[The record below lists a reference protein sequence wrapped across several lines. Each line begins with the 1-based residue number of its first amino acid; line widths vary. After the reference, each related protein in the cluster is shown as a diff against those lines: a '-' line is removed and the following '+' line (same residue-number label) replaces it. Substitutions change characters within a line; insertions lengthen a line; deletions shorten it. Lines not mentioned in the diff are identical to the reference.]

1 MSLFSSALYRRS
13 PRRFQEWLISLRA
26 FSRNSLREGKRF
38 EAELHDV
45 LRAQSLSADEL
56 LRYQY
61 DRMLAL
67 VRHAAE
73 HVPYYKDLFRRK
85 RISVDDFKTLED
97 FKALPLMSKEDVV
110 KAGRSLLAT
119 NHRGM
124 KFKGATSG
132 TTGLSMIGFRD
143 LNMVIR
149 ENAFMWRQM
158 LWAGFKRGQ
167 RRAWIRGDM
176 IVPATQA
183 SPPFWR
189 LNHADNMLMMSSFHL
204 SDANADAYIRML
216 EQFDPVLI
224 QAYPSSI
231 AFLAR
236 HLDSRRRVYRGAS
249 LKAVLTS
256 SETLYDEQRQII
268 ERAMRC
274 RVFDRYGCFERVTSI
289 DTCERGNYHISSDYG
304 LVELIPQDDGSAE
317 IVGTGFDNFLMPLLR
332 YRTGD
337 SVIPMEPD
345 PNPDCSCGSSFPRI
359 KRILGRIDDSIKT
372 PDGRQIGMMVNMF
385 DGLDNLWA
393 GQVVQDSL
401 DTIKVRVVPIRPL
414 DDGARDNLV
423 ARARSLV
430 GPDMNVEI
438 DVVHDIPRTRN
449 GKFRAVVCNI

>member
-13 PRRFQEWLISLRA
+13 PRRYQEWLISLRA

-38 EAELHDV
+38 EAELNDV
-45 LRAQSLSADEL
+45 LRTQSLSVDEL
-56 LRYQY
+56 PRYQY
-61 DRMLAL
+61 GRMLAL

-73 HVPYYKDLFRRK
+73 HVPYYKDLFRRE
-85 RISVDDFKTLED
+85 RISVNDFKTLED

-119 NHRGM
+119 NHYGM

-143 LNMVIR
+143 LSMIIR
-149 ENAFMWRQM
+149 ENAFLWRQM
-158 LWAGFKRGQ
+158 LWTGYKRGQ

-204 SDANADAYIRML
+204 SDANADAYVRML

-236 HLDSRRRVYRGAS
+236 YLDSRRRFYRGES

-304 LVELIPQDDGSAE
+304 LVELIPHDDGSAE

-337 SVIPMEPD
+337 SVIPMNPD
-345 PNPDCSCGSSFPRI
+345 PGCSCGSSFPRI
-359 KRILGRIDDSIKT
+359 TRILGRIDDSIKT

-393 GQVVQDSL
+393 GQVVQDSF
-401 DTIKVRVVPIRPL
+401 DAIKVRVVPIRPL
-414 DDGARDNLV
+414 DRVARDNLV
-423 ARARSLV
+423 SRARSLV
-430 GPDMNVEI
+430 GPDMKIEI
-438 DVVHDIPRTRN
+438 DVVDEIPRTRN

>member
-13 PRRFQEWLISLRA
+13 PRRFQEGLISLRA
-26 FSRNSLREGKRF
+26 FSRNTLREGKRF
-38 EAELHDV
+38 EAELSRV
-45 LRAQSLSADEL
+45 LRTQSLSAQEL
-56 LRYQY
+56 VQYQY

-73 HVPYYKDLFRRK
+73 HVPYYKELFRRE
-85 RISVDDFKTLED
+85 RISVEDFKTLED
-97 FKALPLMSKEDVV
+97 FRSLPLMSKEDVV
-110 KAGRSLLAT
+110 KAGKALLAR
-119 NHRGM
+119 NHYGIR
-124 KFKGATSG
+124 FKGATSG
-132 TTGLSMIGFRD
+132 TTGLSLIGFRD
-143 LNMVIR
+143 LNTIIR
-149 ENAFMWRQM
+149 ENAFLWRQM
-158 LWAGFKRGQ
+158 LWAGFKKGQ

-176 IVPATQA
+176 IIPATQA
-183 SPPFWR
+183 RPPFWR
-189 LNHADNMLMMSSFHL
+189 LNRADNMLMMSSFHL
-204 SDANADAYIRML
+204 SDANADGYIRTL

-236 HLDSRRRVYRGAS
+236 YLDNRRRVYQGKS
-249 LKAVLTS
+249 LRAVLTS
-256 SETLYDEQRQII
+256 SETLYDEQKQII

-274 RVFDRYGCFERVTSI
+274 RVFDRYGCFERVVSI
-289 DTCERGNYHISSDYG
+289 DTCESGNYHISPDYG
-304 LVELIPQDDGSAE
+304 LVELIPQGDGSAE

-337 SVIPMEPD
+337 SVIPMDPD
-345 PNPDCSCGSSFPRI
+345 LGCSCGLSFPRI
-359 KRILGRIDDSIKT
+359 RRILGRIDDSIKT

-414 DDGARDNLV
+414 DNGARENLV

-430 GPDMNVEI
+430 GPDMKVEI
-438 DVVHDIPRTRN
+438 DVVRDIPRTRN
-449 GKFRAVVCNI
+449 GKFRAVVCNV

>member
-26 FSRNSLREGKRF
+26 FSRNSLREGMRF
-38 EAELHDV
+38 EAEFNDV
-45 LRAQSLSADEL
+45 LRTQSLSADDL
-56 LRYQY
+56 SRYQY

-73 HVPYYKDLFRRK
+73 HVPYYKNLFRRE

-119 NHRGM
+119 NHHGM

-143 LNMVIR
+143 LNMIIR
-149 ENAFMWRQM
+149 ENAFLWRQM

-183 SPPFWR
+183 RPPFWR

-204 SDANADAYIRML
+204 SDANADAYIRIL

-236 HLDSRRRVYRGAS
+236 YLDSRRRVYRGAS

-337 SVIPMEPD
+337 SVISMEPD
-345 PNPDCSCGSSFPRI
+345 PSPGCSCGSSFPRI
-359 KRILGRIDDSIKT
+359 KQILGRIDDSIKT
-372 PDGRQIGMMVNMF
+372 RDGRQIGMMVNMF